1 MAYLVG
7 RCSVLKKALIAVFCT
22 IAVVCVPPRP
32 AAAQRRAVGG
42 GAPVPAPPVR
52 AYAPPMRTF
61 APPVSRAPIFVPR
74 MPAVPVTSRLA
85 TANLQYR
92 PRPIR
97 PAPIIFIYSPT
108 FFYNWPAWGFN
119 TCWWATCDLFW
130 GLGYDFLPAYS
141 YGPAMYVSPP
151 EYSAP
156 VYVYGEERP
165 EYPQLY
171 LKDGTVYNVTDYWLI
186 DDQLHFTMIEADVT
200 KPAEQVIGFDQLDVQ
215 KTVNADTQ
223 RGFRFVLRNEPIDQY
238 LRDHPDANP
247 PAVPVPQK

>member
-1 MAYLVG
+1 MA
-7 RCSVLKKALIAVFCT
+7 RSASRRPILKKALIAISCALALVSAT
-22 IAVVCVPPRP
+22 MP
-32 AAAQRRAVGG
+32 AAAQHRVGG
-42 GAPVPAPPVR
+42 GGSPVPAPPVR
-52 AYAPPMRTF
+52 VYAPPMRPA
-61 APPVSRAPIFVPR
+61 APPISRAPVFVPR
-74 MPAVPVTSRLA
+74 MPAVPLTGRMA

-97 PAPIIFIYSPT
+97 PAPPIIFIYSPA

-130 GLGYDFLPAYS
+130 GLGYNFLPAYS
-141 YGPAMYVSPP
+141 YTPAMYVSAP
-151 EYSAP
+151 EYEAP

-186 DDQLHFTMIEADVT
+186 DDQLHFTMIEGDLT
-200 KPAEQVIGFDQLDVQ
+200 RPTERVIGFDQLDVP
-215 KTVNADTQ
+215 KTANADTQ

-238 LRDHPDANP
+238 LRDHPDGNP
-247 PAVPVPQK
+247 SDRTAPQK